1 MNIKIVVTIAG
12 NKANGIDHNLFF
24 STKGTNQFLFEFVGY
39 IEKEYKL
46 NNRFLNNIN
55 LNNFLNRKIIWYN

>member
-39 IEKEYKL
+39 IEKKYK
-46 NNRFLNNIN
+46 
-55 LNNFLNRKIIWYN
+55 